1 MLERVWRKGN
11 TLALLVGVYIDTA
24 AMEDSME
31 ILLEIILKFLIK
43 TLNQKLKKKR
53 PHPLAD
59 KWIRKCGTHT

>member
-1 MLERVWRKGN
+1 MNGIRVESS
-11 TLALLVGVYIDTA
+11 V
-24 AMEDSME
+24 